1 MQFSAR
7 VNANSHFFRII
18 ILTSVLFLIC
28 PLISILV
35 AYWVLLRENKERC
48 IWLFAVLMACY
59 ISFVNISKSISSDP
73 DLPWYTEQ
81 YLEAGNLSYIQ
92 YVMGFGLN
100 GKGRELFFPTF
111 NYLVYFIAGDNVA
124 LYRFIHSLVC
134 YILVFFAIIRFA
146 TYLKI
151 DSRKI
156 VIPFVV
162 VHLFSMDFY
171 LLSNHFTTVPCLFLF
186 YYGFVLN
193 ISFMIKRMIIPF
205 ACMVLSHTSTIL
217 FFPLVYLP
225 FFHKELTRRSIVF
238 YLIGI
243 LLFLFIQPIAE
254 FLGMFVAGSDTI
266 LSYALKRAS
275 SDTTFELPPL
285 GLSKI
290 LFLILEIGVL
300 LYYYI
305 QIKVKQ
311 IDASVLKRH
320 IGLINSI
327 IILNLFILINIHQ
340 LELSNRLFT
349 YSAVLSVFPLC
360 YLVQKYRLKENV
372 ITLFFVI
379 MQLLLVLYFMNSI
392 YIYEIPFGILIN
404 PFHLLF
410 Q

>member
-1 MQFSAR
+1 M
-7 VNANSHFFRII
+7 
-18 ILTSVLFLIC
+18 
-28 PLISILV
+28 
-35 AYWVLLRENKERC
+35 
-48 IWLFAVLMACY
+48 
-59 ISFVNISKSISSDP
+59 
-73 DLPWYTEQ
+73 
-81 YLEAGNLSYIQ
+81 
-92 YVMGFGLN
+92 
-100 GKGRELFFPTF
+100 
-111 NYLVYFIAGDNVA
+111 
-124 LYRFIHSLVC
+124 
-134 YILVFFAIIRFA
+134 
-146 TYLKI
+146 
-151 DSRKI
+151 
-156 VIPFVV
+156 
-162 VHLFSMDFY
+162 
-171 LLSNHFTTVPCLFLF
+171 
-186 YYGFVLN
+186 
-193 ISFMIKRMIIPF
+193 
-205 ACMVLSHTSTIL
+205 
-217 FFPLVYLP
+217 
-225 FFHKELTRRSIVF
+225 
-238 YLIGI
+238 
-243 LLFLFIQPIAE
+243 
-254 FLGMFVAGSDTI
+254 
-266 LSYALKRAS
+266 
-275 SDTTFELPPL
+275 PPL

>member
-1 MQFSAR
+1 
-7 VNANSHFFRII
+7 
-18 ILTSVLFLIC
+18 
-28 PLISILV
+28 
-35 AYWVLLRENKERC
+35 
-48 IWLFAVLMACY
+48 
-59 ISFVNISKSISSDP
+59 
-73 DLPWYTEQ
+73 
-81 YLEAGNLSYIQ
+81 
-92 YVMGFGLN
+92 MGFGLN

-134 YILVFFAIIRFA
+134 YILVFFAIIRFT

-151 DSRKI
+151 DNRKI
-156 VIPFVV
+156 VIPLLWYTCFPWIFTYSQTILRQFLACSFLLWICVEY
-162 VHLFSMDFY
+162 FFY
-171 LLSNHFTTVPCLFLF
+171 D
-186 YYGFVLN
+186 
-193 ISFMIKRMIIPF
+193 KKMIIPF

-225 FFHKELTRRSIVF
+225 FFHKELTRKSIVF

-243 LLFLFIQPIAE
+243 LLFLLIQPIAE
-254 FLGMFVAGSDTI
+254 FLGMFVADSDTI

-290 LFLILEIGVL
+290 LFLMLEIGVL

-311 IDASVLKRH
+311 IDAGVLKRH